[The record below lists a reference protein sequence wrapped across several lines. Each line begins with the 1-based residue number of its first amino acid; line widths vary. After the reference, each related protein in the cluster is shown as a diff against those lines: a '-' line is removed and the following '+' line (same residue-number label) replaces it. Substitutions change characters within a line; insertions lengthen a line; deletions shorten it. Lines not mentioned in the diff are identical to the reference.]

1 MTIYAEKNT
10 AITGI
15 GQSDIYRH
23 PKVLPFELAV
33 QACEAAI
40 ADAGLRLEDIDGVA
54 CWPGVPPGTVTGVG
68 AAGIADVCNSLGLR
82 PNWWSSADPAAQ
94 LSMIVEAVAAIAA
107 GYATHVLCWRAL
119 GERSAASYTAS
130 SGEGGWV
137 PSGGMEYMVPYQAPS
152 AANWLACHAST
163 HMTRYGITREQLG
176 AVAINQRRN
185 AALNPKAIYRDPI
198 TMDDYLSARL
208 VSTPFSI
215 LDCDV
220 PCDGTTAIIVSRLD
234 AARGMKHAPIVIDA
248 IGGGA
253 QDKLG
258 TWLGRSDY
266 PHQAMHDASKAMW
279 RRTDLK
285 PKDVDSAHIYDG
297 FSWLVLS
304 WLEALGFCGEGES
317 GAFVEGGHR
326 IALDGELPMNTNG
339 GQLSEGRMHGI
350 GHLHEAML
358 QLRGIAG
365 ERQLAKQLDVS
376 LVANGG
382 GDVGGALLLRRDT

>member
-1 MTIYAEKNT
+1 
-10 AITGI
+10 
-15 GQSDIYRH
+15 
-23 PKVLPFELAV
+23 
-33 QACEAAI
+33 
-40 ADAGLRLEDIDGVA
+40 
-54 CWPGVPPGTVTGVG
+54 
-68 AAGIADVCNSLGLR
+68 
-82 PNWWSSADPAAQ
+82 
-94 LSMIVEAVAAIAA
+94 
-107 GYATHVLCWRAL
+107 
-119 GERSAASYTAS
+119 
-130 SGEGGWV
+130 
-137 PSGGMEYMVPYQAPS
+137 MVPYQAPS

-198 TMDDYLSARL
+198 TMDDYLSARM

-234 AARGMKHAPIVIDA
+234 AARGMQHAPIVIDA

-317 GAFVEGGHR
+317 GAFVEGGRR

-365 ERQLAKQLDVS
+365 ARQFEKQIDVS

-382 GDVGGALLLRRDT
+382 GDVGGAL